1 MPSLAWAL
9 SKRLF
14 KSSPYL
20 FWQKVGSEEFGKPV
34 YFDPG
39 GPVSLMGRWE
49 DSRQEM
55 LMPDG
60 RRVVARGFL
69 TTATDLLPEG
79 SLVFEGTTEDWML
92 TPSFPNPPT
101 WNDGGR
107 EVIKTN
113 DAPDPRPGLE
123 PHFQVWMT

>member
-1 MPSLAWAL
+1 
-9 SKRLF
+9 
-14 KSSPYL
+14 
-20 FWQKVGSEEFGKPV
+20 
-34 YFDPG
+34 
-39 GPVSLMGRWE
+39 
-49 DSRQEM
+49 
-55 LMPDG
+55 MPDG

-113 DAPDPRPGLE
+113 ELRTLALAWSLTFRCG
-123 PHFQVWMT
+123 